1 MYESASRPRGDI
13 PREHQPTGGI
23 MARTPSWDPFT
34 TLARMDQ
41 DFDALVRRTWGS
53 SSPSPG
59 SRATQ
64 SAGRTAGYV
73 PAIEMRA
80 DGADVVITL
89 ELPGVDVTSDVDIE
103 VAEGRLS
110 ISGQRRDRSEERD
123 EAGKVLVRELRYGSF
138 RREFALPDGVTAE
151 HVDASYDRGLLE
163 VRVRE
168 VSKPALPPQKV
179 AIRSAGD
186 QRVVEGHPETPQQD

>member
-1 MYESASRPRGDI
+1 
-13 PREHQPTGGI
+13 

-53 SSPSPG
+53 SGSPSPG

-89 ELPGVDVTSDVDIE
+89 ELPGVDVTTDVDIE

-110 ISGQRRDRSEERD
+110 ISGQRRDRNEERD
-123 EAGKVLVRELRYGSF
+123 EGGKVLVRELRYGSF
-138 RREFALPDGVTAE
+138 RREFALPESVTAE
-151 HVDASYDRGLLE
+151 HVEASYDRGLLE

-168 VSKPALPPQKV
+168 ISKPALPPQKV
-179 AIRSAGD
+179 AIRSAAET
-186 QRVVEGHPETPQQD
+186 RAVEGHREPEQQD